1 LDLGCGTG
9 TIYLAAHDNGGRVVN
24 VGPILSKYGSM
35 INREGLWLHGYV
47 ADEQR
52 KFFQNGGFTPLD
64 SPVIK
69 QADGRDGA

>member
-1 LDLGCGTG
+1 
-9 TIYLAAHDNGGRVVN
+9 
-24 VGPILSKYGSM
+24 M

-64 SPVIK
+64 NPVIK
-69 QADGRDGA
+69 QADGRDGAETPVASQTCATV